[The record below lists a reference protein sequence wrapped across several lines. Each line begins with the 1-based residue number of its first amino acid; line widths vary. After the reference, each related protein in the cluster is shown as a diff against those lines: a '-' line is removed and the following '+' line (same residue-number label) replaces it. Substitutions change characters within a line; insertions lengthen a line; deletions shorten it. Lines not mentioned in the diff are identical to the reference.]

1 MEKTIYKTKNGKLE
15 IAVFN
20 GFAFGAVVDKPHV
33 YIILGC
39 IMIDF
44 KTSKRK

>member
-1 MEKTIYKTKNGKLE
+1 MEKSLYKTKNGRLE

-20 GFAFGAVVDKPHV
+20 GFALGVAIDKPNV
-33 YIILGC
+33 YIILGF